1 MKKGSGRQIRKA
13 VIILFWLMVWQ
24 AAAAWTDNQ
33 ILLAGPRQVLDAF
46 VENIMRPDFFTVIL
60 HSSARIGLGFFLA
73 FFAGAA
79 LGAAS
84 CRFPLMEEVLA
95 PVMAALKSIPV
106 ASFVVLL
113 LIWFGSG
120 RLSFFISFLI
130 VFPNVYVNTAAGLK
144 STDDKL
150 LEMARVFGMGGGNKF
165 LYLYRPALV
174 PYLDSCLKVSLGM
187 SWKSGVAAE
196 IIGLPEASLGE
207 RLYMSKIYLDT
218 AGMFAWT
225 VTIVLVS
232 FLFEKMV
239 LWLFRR
245 FADWR
250 PYPFPIPGADR
261 TSWNMPGSEESGKTG
276 TEVRLLHI
284 DKSYD
289 GKPVLQDF
297 HLAMKAGGRYLLMAP
312 SGAGKTTLLRM
323 MAKLMKPTGG
333 QVSIRIDGTKI
344 LDEIEIKRHI
354 GYLSNN
360 TKLYGRLS
368 TRELLQMLGTIYG
381 MTQED
386 TERKIEEISTVMSM
400 ESFIDNRIEKLSTGQ
415 TQRASIARCLI
426 HDPQVYIFDEPTLG
440 LDIISSASIV
450 EFMKGE
456 RERGKTVLYST
467 HYMEEAE
474 YLCDRIVMIHRGRII
489 SEGTPAALKEQ
500 TGKSSLRDVF
510 SGLIREED
518 RGQSGKGFSKEG
530 RENAY

>member
-60 HSSARIGLGFFLA
+60 HSSARIGLGFVLA

-84 CRFPLMEEVLA
+84 CRFPLIEEVSA

-144 STDDKL
+144 STDEKL
-150 LEMARVFGMGGGNKF
+150 LEMARVFGMGSGKKF

-218 AGMFAWT
+218 AGLFAWT

-232 FLFEKMV
+232 LLFEKMV

-250 PYPFPIPGADR
+250 PYPFPIPGSDR
-261 TSWNMPGSEESGKTG
+261 TSWNMPGSEERGKTG

-312 SGAGKTTLLRM
+312 SGAGKTTLLRILAGLEHADRGEIQGM
-323 MAKLMKPTGG
+323 SGRIGMVFQEDRLCEEYDAVCNIMLGMGRKHRKELGECGLTGRRLTEYVRMQAAGILPEDCLTKPINSLSGG
-333 QVSIRIDGTKI
+333 MRRRVALLRAVLSGADVLI
-344 LDEIEIKRHI
+344 LDEPFT
-354 GYLSNN
+354 GL
-360 TKLYGRLS
+360 
-368 TRELLQMLGTIYG
+368 
-381 MTQED
+381 D
-386 TERKIEEISTVMSM
+386 EE
-400 ESFIDNRIEKLSTGQ
+400 NR
-415 TQRASIARCLI
+415 ARC
-426 HDPQVYIFDEPTLG
+426 
-440 LDIISSASIV
+440 
-450 EFMKGE
+450 
-456 RERGKTVLYST
+456 
-467 HYMEEAE
+467 AE
-474 YLCDRIVMIHRGRII
+474 YLIRQLQGR
-489 SEGTPAALKEQ
+489 TL
-500 TGKSSLRDVF
+500 
-510 SGLIREED
+510 LITTHREED
-518 RGQSGKGFSKEG
+518 AALIQGERIYFQ
-530 RENAY
+530 

>member
-312 SGAGKTTLLRM
+312 SGAGKTTLLRILAGLEHADRGEIQGM
-323 MAKLMKPTGG
+323 SGRIGMVFQEDRLCEEYDAVCNIMLGMGRKHRKKLGECGLTGRRLTEYVRMQAAGILPEDCLTKPVNSLSGG
-333 QVSIRIDGTKI
+333 MRRRVALLRAVLSGADVLI
-344 LDEIEIKRHI
+344 LDEPFT
-354 GYLSNN
+354 GL
-360 TKLYGRLS
+360 
-368 TRELLQMLGTIYG
+368 
-381 MTQED
+381 D
-386 TERKIEEISTVMSM
+386 EE
-400 ESFIDNRIEKLSTGQ
+400 NR
-415 TQRASIARCLI
+415 ARC
-426 HDPQVYIFDEPTLG
+426 
-440 LDIISSASIV
+440 
-450 EFMKGE
+450 
-456 RERGKTVLYST
+456 
-467 HYMEEAE
+467 AE
-474 YLCDRIVMIHRGRII
+474 YLIRQLQGRM
-489 SEGTPAALKEQ
+489 L
-500 TGKSSLRDVF
+500 
-510 SGLIREED
+510 LITTHREED
-518 RGQSGKGFSKEG
+518 AALIQGERIYFQ
-530 RENAY
+530 